1 MKEII
6 YVFAGLLIMA
16 SCAAPKEG
24 ESSARKLSAN
34 EKKIIR
40 QEEVKQAVE
49 MKRYLVRF
57 DRLYLTRGGR
67 IELIPKANYIIIDG
81 ERVIISAAYAGR
93 QLGVRPVRGIDMVG
107 KAESYQV
114 KDKAEKGLYEISMKV
129 TNQTNT
135 FDVYL
140 TISKDGYCDASMSS
154 IMIDH
159 VRYTGSFVP
168 LHPKKTEDNIEKPDN
183 SGQSSGE
190 VLI

>member
-1 MKEII
+1 MKEIM
-6 YVFAGLLIMA
+6 YVFAGLLMMV

-24 ESSARKLSAN
+24 ETSARKLSAN
-34 EKKIIR
+34 EKKIVR

-57 DRLYLTRGGR
+57 DRLYMTRGGR
-67 IELIPKANYIIIDG
+67 IELTPKANYIIIDG

-93 QLGVRPVRGIDMVG
+93 QMGVRPIRGIDMVG
-107 KAESYQV
+107 KAVSYQV

-129 TNQTNT
+129 SNQTNS

-159 VRYTGSFVP
+159 VRYTGNFVA
-168 LHPKKTEDNIEKPDN
+168 LQPKKTEDNTEKPDN
-183 SGQSSGE
+183 NSQSSGE
-190 VLI
+190 MLI